1 MILHYKSKVIY
12 SDLWANSG
20 WDLQTNVQMMP
31 EFQNNQ
37 ANMDLKDYTPDS
49 KACNNF
55 LVKNNAEYYFS
66 ITNGLNLSS
75 YIPIEQ
81 FGKVIIYKRSV

>member
-1 MILHYKSKVIY
+1 
-12 SDLWANSG
+12 
-20 WDLQTNVQMMP
+20 MMP

-37 ANMDLKDYTPDS
+37 TNINLNDYKPDS
-49 KACNNF
+49 EAINNF